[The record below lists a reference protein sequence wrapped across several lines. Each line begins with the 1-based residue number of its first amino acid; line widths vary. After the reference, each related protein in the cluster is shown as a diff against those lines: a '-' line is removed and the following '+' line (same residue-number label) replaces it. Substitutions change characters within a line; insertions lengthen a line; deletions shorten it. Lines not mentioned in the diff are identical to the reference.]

1 MIRAKHRI
9 FSLETNCLEIKKIK
23 SLFEIISFLII
34 TKIVQDYHSIL
45 QEIIKALGVTLN
57 VIFSLKKLQIVVASN
72 SNACCKQYQKYD
84 QKENF

>member
-45 QEIIKALGVTLN
+45 QEIITRGHFDCN
-57 VIFSLKKLQIVVASN
+57 IFFKETSN
-72 SNACCKQYQKYD
+72 SRGFK
-84 QKENF
+84 